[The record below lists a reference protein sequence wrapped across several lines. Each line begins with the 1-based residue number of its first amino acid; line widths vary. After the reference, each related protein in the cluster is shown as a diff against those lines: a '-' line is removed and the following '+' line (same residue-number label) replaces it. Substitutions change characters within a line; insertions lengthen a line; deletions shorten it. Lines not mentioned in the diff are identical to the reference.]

1 MVAHG
6 YYVADSAKYHVPNFL
21 AAGATAILCG
31 NDLIASGVIT
41 ECRLRGFSV
50 PDDISVVGFDDLPI
64 SSFLEPPLT
73 TVRQE
78 RTELGK
84 CGYAAL
90 SNLIN
95 HVSVSMTLLR
105 PQLIT
110 RASTAPCAE
119 REEEAEEE
127 KKRQE
132 QLCELMSMYQHY
144 RGIVAEPQYV
154 PRGSKLRCQYGTEF
168 VQLDCFEDYGIYRG
182 IWPLLTTLD
191 CRPENIHNFGSC
203 LCPEANYRNRLP
215 MTVANTVDGKTAIKA
230 IYNEFPHICI
240 PLVDE
245 ENGWRQVKKDLLV
258 EANAHRDA
266 SVLLSNA
273 VLVCQYGGI
282 ITIVDVLSG
291 NEDDENKGNL
301 LEQLSTE
308 YIEWLIK
315 AEGTKLYPYI
325 DEKDNDEA
333 KSRKNVTLG
342 PGITFDS
349 TTRNWDILETY
360 LGWTEDDIN
369 TIITDLYD
377 RGVKYSE
384 DSKYAITL
392 QNAKQILNVLAQE
405 IYIPDVNR
413 AIEAYRDEADE
424 EVIYSQRELEA
435 MFDYSFNTG
444 LSATADTGYTYSS
457 SIDNPDK
464 IIYYYLR
471 KDLQGAVGAVK
482 KFGNEGN
489 RRRINQLYLFFKGY
503 KFIDGADEALKP
515 HRDELGF

>member
-1 MVAHG
+1 MSVFDRYG
-6 YYVADSAKYHVPNFL
+6 NFVYL
-21 AAGATAILCG
+21 
-31 NDLIASGVIT
+31 NDGSL
-41 ECRLRGFSV
+41 
-50 PDDISVVGFDDLPI
+50 
-64 SSFLEPPLT
+64 SS
-73 TVRQE
+73 
-78 RTELGK
+78 
-84 CGYAAL
+84 
-90 SNLIN
+90 
-95 HVSVSMTLLR
+95 
-105 PQLIT
+105 
-110 RASTAPCAE
+110 
-119 REEEAEEE
+119 EEEAEEE

-471 KDLQGAVGAVK
+471 KDLPGAVGAVK

>member
-1 MVAHG
+1 
-6 YYVADSAKYHVPNFL
+6 
-21 AAGATAILCG
+21 
-31 NDLIASGVIT
+31 
-41 ECRLRGFSV
+41 
-50 PDDISVVGFDDLPI
+50 
-64 SSFLEPPLT
+64 
-73 TVRQE
+73 
-78 RTELGK
+78 
-84 CGYAAL
+84 
-90 SNLIN
+90 
-95 HVSVSMTLLR
+95 
-105 PQLIT
+105 
-110 RASTAPCAE
+110 
-119 REEEAEEE
+119 
-127 KKRQE
+127 
-132 QLCELMSMYQHY
+132 
-144 RGIVAEPQYV
+144 
-154 PRGSKLRCQYGTEF
+154 
-168 VQLDCFEDYGIYRG
+168 
-182 IWPLLTTLD
+182 
-191 CRPENIHNFGSC
+191 
-203 LCPEANYRNRLP
+203 

-377 RGVKYSE
+377 RG
-384 DSKYAITL
+384 
-392 QNAKQILNVLAQE
+392 
-405 IYIPDVNR
+405 
-413 AIEAYRDEADE
+413 
-424 EVIYSQRELEA
+424 
-435 MFDYSFNTG
+435 
-444 LSATADTGYTYSS
+444 
-457 SIDNPDK
+457 
-464 IIYYYLR
+464 
-471 KDLQGAVGAVK
+471 
-482 KFGNEGN
+482 
-489 RRRINQLYLFFKGY
+489 
-503 KFIDGADEALKP
+503 
-515 HRDELGF
+515 